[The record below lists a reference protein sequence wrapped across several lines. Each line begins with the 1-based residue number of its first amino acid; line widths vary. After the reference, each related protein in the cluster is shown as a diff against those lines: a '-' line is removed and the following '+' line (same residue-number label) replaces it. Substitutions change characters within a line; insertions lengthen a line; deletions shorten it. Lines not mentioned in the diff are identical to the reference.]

1 MTEQNTNAPESAQSA
16 EDKFFGVKS
25 IIGQEDDA
33 SEVEVAESE
42 ASPAKA
48 PPQVDEDE
56 LSSYSEN
63 VQKRIKK
70 LTWEKNEERRQRE
83 AIEREREEAVRF
95 AQQALQRSQ
104 QYEQVINHGEG
115 YLINQIKDRAVAML
129 EQAKSKY
136 RKAYEEGD
144 TEAVI
149 AAQDEMLNWKA
160 ELFAA
165 GQQEQNYQ
173 QRLQQYQQ
181 YQQYQQMMAQQ
192 APPQQPTIPR
202 PTQQAAEWAQENPW
216 FHDPEY
222 KDMQA
227 LAFGVHEKLMA
238 QGVRADTEEYYAE
251 INRQVRQR
259 FPEYFAG
266 EQGQVAP
273 ASTRQNQSSVVA
285 PAQRNNGAKP
295 RQVKLTQTQL
305 AVAKKLGLTP
315 EQYARESMKEMYH
328 G

>member
-1 MTEQNTNAPESAQSA
+1 MNEKTEIAQESAQSA
-16 EDKFFGVKS
+16 EDRFFGVKS

-33 SEVEVAESE
+33 PEVEVAESE
-42 ASPAKA
+42 ATPAKA
-48 PPQVDEDE
+48 PSGDDDE

-115 YLINQIKDRAVAML
+115 YLINQIKDRASAML

-144 TEAVI
+144 TDAVI

-192 APPQQPTIPR
+192 APQQRPTIPR
-202 PTQQAAEWAQENPW
+202 PTQQASEWAQENPW
-216 FHDPEY
+216 FHDPEH

-238 QGVRADTEEYYAE
+238 RGVRADTEEYYAE
-251 INRQVRQR
+251 INRQVRHR
-259 FPEYFAG
+259 FPEYFAE

-285 PAQRNNGAKP
+285 PAQRNNGARP